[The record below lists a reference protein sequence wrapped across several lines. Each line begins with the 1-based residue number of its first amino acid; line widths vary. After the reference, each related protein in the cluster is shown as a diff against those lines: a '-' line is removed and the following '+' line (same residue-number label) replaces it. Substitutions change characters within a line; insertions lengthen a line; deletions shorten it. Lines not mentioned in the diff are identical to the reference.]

1 MKLVLKDNSE
11 IELIQ
16 YTSNAFV
23 VLCAD
28 EEAFYSIWGK
38 MTPENLSRVHIDDN
52 GTTALILE
60 NIIFDGIQAT
70 YNNNRSITGYI
81 YFHGQ
86 EYVLNEVS
94 EQDREYIEAGK
105 ILLGEE

>member
-28 EEAFYSIWGK
+28 EEAFYSIWDK

-52 GTTALILE
+52 GTTALIFKQH
-60 NIIFDGIQAT
+60 III
-70 YNNNRSITGYI
+70 I
-81 YFHGQ
+81 
-86 EYVLNEVS
+86 VLLQVIFISMDKNMS
-94 EQDREYIEAGK
+94 
-105 ILLGEE
+105 